1 MGSTFGRWVRAA
13 LIVGGIAVGAAT
25 WMTTPGVSPAGV
37 TVALADPALK
47 KDTNENHNNDLGSD
61 DNNDERRL
69 RGQVIELHEDRN
81 PPEALVATTGENV
94 RARLYNDQLHR
105 SGVRLGD
112 AVRMQGEYNK
122 GVFDAYEVD
131 VQDRCCPGP
140 NGNGNSNSNNND
152 NS

>member
-1 MGSTFGRWVRAA
+1 MGNSFGRWVRAA
-13 LIVGGIAVGAAT
+13 LLVGVIALGAAS
-25 WMTTPGVSPAGV
+25 WMATPGTSPTGV

-69 RGQVIELHEDRN
+69 RGQVLELHDEKS

-94 RARLYNDQLHR
+94 WARLYNDQLHR
-105 SGVRLGD
+105 SGVRAGD
-112 AVRMQGEYNK
+112 YVRMQGEYNK

-131 VQDRCCPGP
+131 VQSRCCPSP
-140 NGNGNSNSNNND
+140 NNNNSNSNNND
-152 NS
+152 NK

>member
-25 WMTTPGVSPAGV
+25 MMATPNISPAGV

-69 RGQVIELHEDRN
+69 KGQVIELHEDRH

-94 RARLYNDQLHR
+94 WARIYNDQLHR
-105 SGVRLGD
+105 SGMRAGD
-112 AVRMQGEYNK
+112 HVRMQGEYNK

-131 VQDRCCPGP
+131 VQDRCCSGP
-140 NGNGNSNSNNND
+140 NNSNSNNND